1 MSDPPPEGVHD
12 IIIDVVADGRTLSP
26 AEIPPAVSAQIA
38 TAHKTGDPARELEY
52 AGIRYR
58 WSIRPCVYP

>member
-26 AEIPPAVSAQIA
+26 DEIPPTVSAQIA

>member
-1 MSDPPPEGVHD
+1 MSDPPPEGVLD
-12 IIIDVVADGRTLSP
+12 IIIDVIADGRTLSP
-26 AEIPPAVSAQIA
+26 DEIPPAVSAQIA
-38 TAHKTGDPARELEY
+38 ASQKTGDPARELEY